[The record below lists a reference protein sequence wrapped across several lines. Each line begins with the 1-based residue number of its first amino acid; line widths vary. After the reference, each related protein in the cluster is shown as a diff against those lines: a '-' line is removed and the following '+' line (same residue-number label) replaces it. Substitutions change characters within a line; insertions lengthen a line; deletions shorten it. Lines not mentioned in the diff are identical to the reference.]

1 VADAA
6 RAVREWS
13 RFSPSAIVA
22 MDDEGR
28 IVAMNAPA
36 EALLSTTIAETT
48 GRPYTDVFGPSLAD
62 RLVPLF
68 LRVSRTGS
76 AREPQLVE
84 ATLPGGRRA
93 SLRANAGPLL
103 DADDKF
109 VGIIFAADDR
119 SEAVTATRA
128 AEEHAGKERHLR
140 NALNRYVGSDLASV
154 IDARPSFLDLGGRRQ
169 IVSVLHADVRG
180 YSTVAEQLEPERVMA
195 LLLKYHGAAVQALR
209 DEGATVDRFIGDAVL
224 ALWNAPSAQAEHAR
238 LAVRGGLALL
248 AAASRVGS
256 ELRYGVGV
264 HTGPAVVGNLGSDQL
279 MAYTAI
285 GDTVNIAARLQS
297 GAGAG
302 ELVCSESTLAA
313 AGSGI
318 RSTALG
324 ALAVKGRS
332 ATVDAHRVTGIDA

>member
-1 VADAA
+1 VTDAA
-6 RAVREWS
+6 RAVLDWS

-28 IVAMNAPA
+28 IVDMNPPA
-36 EALLSTTIAETT
+36 EALLNTSLAETA

-76 AREPQLVE
+76 AREPQVVE

-93 SLRANAGPLL
+93 TLRANAGPLL
-103 DADDKF
+103 DAAGKF

-119 SEAVTATRA
+119 SEAVTATRV

-140 NALNRYVGSDLASV
+140 DALNRYVGADLASV

-180 YSTVAEQLEPERVMA
+180 YSTLAESLEPEDVMR
-195 LLLKYHGAAVQALR
+195 LLLKYHGAAVEALR
-209 DEGATVDRFIGDAVL
+209 GDGATVDRFIGDAVL

-238 LAVRGGLALL
+238 MAVRGGLALL
-248 AAASRVGS
+248 AAAARVGS

-279 MAYTAI
+279 MSYTAI

-297 GAGAG
+297 GAGPG
-302 ELVCSESTLAA
+302 ELVCSASTIAA
-313 AGSGI
+313 AGPGI
-318 RSTALG
+318 HSTALG
-324 ALAVKGRS
+324 ALAVKGRAS
-332 ATVDAHRVTGIDA
+332 TVEAHRVTGIDA

>member
-1 VADAA
+1 MC
-6 RAVREWS
+6 AVLDWS
-13 RFSPSAIVA
+13 HFSPSAIVA
-22 MDDEGR
+22 MDDQGR
-28 IVAMNAPA
+28 IVAMNASA
-36 EALLSTTIAETT
+36 EALLGTTVAETT
-48 GRPYTDVFGPSLAD
+48 GRAYTDVFGPSLAD

-68 LRVSRTGS
+68 LRVSRTGR

-93 SLRANAGPLL
+93 TLRANAGPLL
-103 DADDKF
+103 DADGKF
-109 VGIIFAADDR
+109 VGIMFAADDQ
-119 SEAVTATRA
+119 SEAVNATRS

-140 NALNRYVGSDLASV
+140 DALDRYVGPELASV

-180 YSTVAEQLEPERVMA
+180 YSTVAEQLEPERVMG
-195 LLLKYHGAAVQALR
+195 LLLKYHGAAVEALR
-209 DEGATVDRFIGDAVL
+209 SEGATVDRFIGDAVL
-224 ALWNAPSAQAEHAR
+224 ALWNAPSTQAEHAR

-248 AAASRVGS
+248 AAAASVGS

-279 MAYTAI
+279 MNYTAV

-302 ELVCSESTLAA
+302 DLVCSSVTLAA
-313 AGSGI
+313 AGAGI

-332 ATVDAHRVTGIDA
+332 ATVDAHRVTGMDA

>member
-6 RAVREWS
+6 RAVLEWS
-13 RFSPSAIVA
+13 RFSPSAVVA

-36 EALLSTTIAETT
+36 EALLGASLAEMAD
-48 GRPYTDVFGPSLAD
+48 RPYTDAFGPSLAD

-93 SLRANAGPLL
+93 TLFANAGPLL
-103 DADDKF
+103 DAAGKF

-119 SEAVTATRA
+119 SNAVTATRV

-140 NALNRYVGSDLASV
+140 DALNRYVGPDLASV
-154 IDARPSFLDLGGRRQ
+154 IDARPSFLGLGGRRQ
-169 IVSVLHADVRG
+169 VVSVLHADVRG
-180 YSTVAEQLEPERVMA
+180 YSTLAESSEPEEVMR
-195 LLLKYHGAAVQALR
+195 LLLKYHGAAVEALR
-209 DEGATVDRFIGDAVL
+209 AEGATVDRFIGDAVL
-224 ALWNAPSAQAEHAR
+224 ALWNAPETQAEHAR
-238 LAVRGGLALL
+238 MAVRGGLALL
-248 AAASRVGS
+248 AAAARAGS

-279 MAYTAI
+279 MSYTAI

-297 GAGAG
+297 GAAAG
-302 ELVCSESTLAA
+302 ELVCSASTIDA
-313 AGSGI
+313 AGPGI
-318 RSTALG
+318 HSTALG
-324 ALAVKGRS
+324 ALAVKGRTS
-332 ATVDAHRVTGIDA
+332 TIDAHRVTAIDG